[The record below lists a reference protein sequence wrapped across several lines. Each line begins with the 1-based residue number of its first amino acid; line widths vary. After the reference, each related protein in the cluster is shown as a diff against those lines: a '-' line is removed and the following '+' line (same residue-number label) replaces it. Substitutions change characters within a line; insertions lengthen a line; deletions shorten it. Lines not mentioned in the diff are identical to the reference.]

1 MLNVLRKL
9 RIEGA
14 YLSIIKALSSKP
26 IVNIKLNAEKLK
38 AIPLKLGTRQG
49 CRLSPYLFNKVLKAL
64 ARAIRQLKEMKCI
77 HIGKEVKVSLF
88 ADDMIVYISNPKNFS
103 KKFLWLQKS
112 GCIQNYLKEISSPP
126 LYK

>member
-38 AIPLKLGTRQG
+38 AIPLKLGTRHS
-49 CRLSPYLFNKVLKAL
+49 CPLFPYLFNIVPEVL
-64 ARAIRQLKEMKCI
+64 ARAI
-77 HIGKEVKVSLF
+77 
-88 ADDMIVYISNPKNFS
+88 N
-103 KKFLWLQKS
+103 
-112 GCIQNYLKEISSPP
+112 
-126 LYK
+126 